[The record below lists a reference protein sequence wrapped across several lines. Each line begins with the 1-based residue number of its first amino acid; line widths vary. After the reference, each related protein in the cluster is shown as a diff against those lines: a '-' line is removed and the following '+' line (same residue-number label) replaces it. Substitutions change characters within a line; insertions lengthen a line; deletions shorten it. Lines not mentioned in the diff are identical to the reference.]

1 MTEAKVEAK
10 KPAVPPTRMQLAEQV
25 RNIWALTV
33 PVDTTIKDLLDPGYW
48 AHLARQLQPGDRIE
62 VEPDNGAYFAELRV
76 LDAGNQYAKVMVL
89 REVKLDV
96 VEPSASVSVPGHT
109 VEWSGRHTKWRV
121 VRDADR
127 KTLKDGLPTKADG
140 YGWLA
145 NYSKALAA

>member
-1 MTEAKVEAK
+1 MSEKTETQPPVM
-10 KPAVPPTRMQLAEQV
+10 PTRMQLAEQV

-33 PVDTTIKDLLDPGYW
+33 PVGTLVKDLLEPGYW

-62 VEPDNGAYFAELRV
+62 VEPDNSSYFAELRV
-76 LDAGNQYAKVMVL
+76 LDAGNQYAKVMLL
-89 REVKLDV
+89 REVSLDV
-96 VEPSASVSVPGHT
+96 VEPSAAVSVPGHT

-121 VRDADR
+121 VRVSDR

-145 NYSKALAA
+145 NYGKALAA